1 MTIIHSLFSGA
12 KLNNAELCDIFG
24 CSPQGGM
31 RRAYQTNTLVII
43 SNHVKSIYDD
53 RWQGDTL
60 LYTGM
65 GTNGDQSLLFAQ
77 NKTLAESD
85 TNGVG
90 VYLFEVFID
99 KEYTYV
105 GPVELCG
112 APYQEPQRDESGNSR
127 LAYVFPL
134 KVLTGTRAV
143 SREDQQ
149 ALDSLR
155 VKKAK
160 KLSDESLKERAEKS
174 RKMPS
179 IYQQLTMQYERS
191 VWVSEYAKR
200 LAKGICQL
208 CLKPA
213 PFENAK
219 GVPYLETHHI
229 VWLAKGGEDTITNTV
244 ALCPNCHKKMHVVDD
259 KSDVEILQQRI
270 KQLGDVA

>member
-1 MTIIHSLFSGA
+1 LS
-12 KLNNAELCDIFG
+12 
-24 CSPQGGM
+24 
-31 RRAYQTNTLVII
+31 
-43 SNHVKSIYDD
+43 
-53 RWQGDTL
+53 
-60 LYTGM
+60 
-65 GTNGDQSLLFAQ
+65 FAQ
-77 NKTLAESD
+77 NKTLAESR

-90 VYLFEVFID
+90 VHLFEVFID

-179 IYQQLTMQYERS
+179 TYQQLTMQYERS

-259 KSDVEILQQRI
+259 KSDVEILLQRI